1 MVFMIA
7 DEKRDLN
14 SKPYAVPVRFLP
26 YHSVTDCRL
35 RELRD
40 ELRSTMVNLGMV
52 VVGK

>member
-7 DEKRDLN
+7 DEKRDL
-14 SKPYAVPVRFLP
+14 KPYAVPVRFLP